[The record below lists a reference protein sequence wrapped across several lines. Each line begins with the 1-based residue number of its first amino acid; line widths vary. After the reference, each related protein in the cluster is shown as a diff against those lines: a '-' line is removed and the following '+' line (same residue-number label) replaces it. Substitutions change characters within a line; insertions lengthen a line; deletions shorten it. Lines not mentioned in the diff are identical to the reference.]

1 MTTITIFQGDNVL
14 FSKVLEQ
21 KITNLGGGLQAK
33 LYRDGSVRLSN
44 GNMEG
49 DRLGVVKFDRI
60 EVKYPRSSLSTVYG
74 NGNECILPRHAFRMR
89 SKANLDALR
98 NKLSPETFTYGGHTY
113 RFPAHLRAVS
123 AFWDYPLRHHGMWEV
138 MGERQPDAPGM
149 RGIEPLS
156 GFQASAFDL
165 VRRSDAIMNRTPLD
179 AFKADGT
186 MWFTTQ
192 VVNDDRGWQQTTQ
205 ISQVQH
211 LVGGVYRPLE
221 YNEGVCAYQDDL
233 AGINRYDGELPS
245 NQQHGIRTLA
255 ALIAAAN
262 CGDEIAK
269 DDLAVYAHD
278 AQLYV
283 NSLPTPAAHTGSNYY
298 GTRSS
303 AWRAWAWMHSPA
315 TFDLARKFVV
325 DSAITQMFNGFAQNV
340 PSTDPFSPTPASFGI
355 AVNKQ
360 VAQVMEHDFWLYV
373 VGSFGRLDI
382 VRQGLTPIFESNYVK
397 THKLVPKFAVVGVN
411 GHVVPAI
418 TEWAGDPG
426 FSVWIALGVIA
437 ALDPNAADW
446 KRWVL
451 EISYPGKYDAAGNP
465 KCAGSLAELATWM
478 RHHDESNITR
488 SQTVMLLAV
497 LESQGL

>member
-1 MTTITIFQGDNVL
+1 MTMITIFQGRNVL
-14 FSKVLEQ
+14 FSKALERT
-21 KITNLGGGLQAK
+21 ITNLGGGLQAK
-33 LYRDGSVRLSN
+33 LYKDGSIRLSN

-49 DRLGVVKFDRI
+49 DRLGTVKFDRI
-60 EVKYPRSSLSTVYG
+60 EVRATRTSEPTVYG
-74 NGNECILPRHAFRMR
+74 SGGECILPRHAFRMR

-113 RFPAHLRAVS
+113 RFPANLRAVS

-138 MGERQPDAPGM
+138 MGERQPDTGGM
-149 RGIEPLS
+149 KGIEPLS

-179 AFKADGT
+179 CFDAQGN
-186 MWFTTQ
+186 MWMTPQ
-192 VVNDDRGWQQTTQ
+192 IVNDDRGWQESTQ

-211 LVGGVYRPLE
+211 LVNGQYRPLE
-221 YNEGVCAYQDDL
+221 YNEGECAYYDDL

-278 AQLYV
+278 CKLAVRTL
-283 NSLPTPAAHTGSNYY
+283 STPPAHVGSTYY
-298 GTRSS
+298 GTRAA
-303 AWRAWAWMHSPA
+303 AWRAWGWMHSPE
-315 TFDLARKFVV
+315 TFDLARQFVKNF
-325 DSAITQMFNGFAQNV
+325 AIDQMFNGFAQRV
-340 PSTDPFSPTPASFGI
+340 PANSPFSPTPASFGI
-355 AVNKQ
+355 PNDRE
-360 VAQVMEHDFWLYV
+360 VAQIMEHELTLFI

-382 VRQGLTPIFESNYVK
+382 VRQGLTQIFESNYVK
-397 THKLVPKFAVVGVN
+397 THKLVPKFAVTGTS
-411 GHVVPAI
+411 GHIAPVV

-426 FSVWIALGVIA
+426 FSVWIALGAIA
-437 ALDPNAADW
+437 ALDPTATDW

-465 KCAGSLAELATWM
+465 KPASSLAELAAWM
-478 RHHDESNITR
+478 RHFDEANITR

-497 LESQGL
+497 LESQGF